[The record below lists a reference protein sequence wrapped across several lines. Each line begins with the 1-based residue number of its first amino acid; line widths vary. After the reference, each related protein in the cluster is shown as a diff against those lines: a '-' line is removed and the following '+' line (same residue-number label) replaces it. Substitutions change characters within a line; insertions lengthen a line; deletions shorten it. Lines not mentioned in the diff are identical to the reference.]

1 MLRDPISIWGLTS
14 DLTSAI
20 ARTVNIMT
28 GKPFEQ
34 TNIELNIY
42 IYTTIIK
49 WKAFYHHNSQ
59 RHT

>member
-28 GKPFEQ
+28 GKPYEQ

-42 IYTTIIK
+42 I
-49 WKAFYHHNSQ
+49 H
-59 RHT
+59 